1 VESYCIL
8 GSLGVHTRYGI
19 IERGVIVATQISRP
33 DGTEK
38 PVPVPLVYKRKPV
51 ETAEVKRYLFNN
63 PLPIAVQHN
72 GEQPRRPVWSRAGK
86 RAAPC

>member
-1 VESYCIL
+1 MESYCVL

-38 PVPVPLVYKRKPV
+38 PIPHPLVYRV
-51 ETAEVKRYLFNN
+51 RGVDYSDVRVKQYLFNN
-63 PLPIAVQHN
+63 PVPVQHN

-86 RAAPC
+86 RAAPQ